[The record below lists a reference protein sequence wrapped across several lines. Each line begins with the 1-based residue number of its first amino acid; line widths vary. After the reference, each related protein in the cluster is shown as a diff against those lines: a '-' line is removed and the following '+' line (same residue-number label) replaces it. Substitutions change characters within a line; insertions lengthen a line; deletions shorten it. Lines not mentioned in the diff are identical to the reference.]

1 MTTERGTLNAI
12 VQRSSLLVIVRVFMK
27 ALLEYMARNL
37 VDNPEAVQ
45 VKERVGRYTV
55 TFELTVAPDETGKV
69 IGRSGRVAKSIR
81 DIMSVAA
88 ARQNKRVHVDIE

>member
-1 MTTERGTLNAI
+1 
-12 VQRSSLLVIVRVFMK
+12 MK

-45 VKERVGRYTV
+45 IKERTGRYTV
-55 TFELTVAPDETGKV
+55 TYELTVAPDETGKV

-81 DIMSVAA
+81 DLMSVAA
-88 ARQNKRVHVDIE
+88 ARQKSAFISILSDEWRVTSDE

>member
-1 MTTERGTLNAI
+1 
-12 VQRSSLLVIVRVFMK
+12 MK
-27 ALLEYMARNL
+27 ALLEYMAQNL

-45 VKERVGRYTV
+45 IKERIGRYTV
-55 TFELTVAPDETGKV
+55 TYELTVASDETGKV
-69 IGRSGRVAKSIR
+69 IGRSGRVAKAIR

>member
-1 MTTERGTLNAI
+1 
-12 VQRSSLLVIVRVFMK
+12 MK

-45 VKERVGRYTV
+45 IKERVGRYTV
-55 TFELTVAPDETGKV
+55 TYELTVAADETGKV
-69 IGRSGRVAKSIR
+69 IGRSGRVAKAIR
-81 DIMSVAA
+81 DLMSVAA

>member
-1 MTTERGTLNAI
+1 
-12 VQRSSLLVIVRVFMK
+12 MK

-45 VKERVGRYTV
+45 IKERSGRYTV
-55 TFELTVAPDETGKV
+55 TYELTVASDETGKV
-69 IGRSGRVAKSIR
+69 IGRSGRVAKAIR
-81 DIMSVAA
+81 DLMSVAA